1 MWYIIYIYMIYEIWY
16 MINYIPYAT
25 SLFNQFFLIP
35 RCFWW
40 QISLPPRGS
49 TESPLRIE
57 QLANGTGKEV
67 KLICLK
73 GLRQVGHDLK
83 PESVKST
90 AKRLDGPGLNHW
102 GFPTIRPAIKP
113 WNVWGGWYVREGLV
127 DFRHKLML
135 QKSEWINTWHPV
147 NSGINL
153 PFPQLVTL
161 HQQYPQIPTSSLWK
175 IYIGETSM
183 IPYRYSR
190 LCQSLWN
197 FLWWL
202 KDVIKCFWVPKENW
216 FVSAAGF

>member
-1 MWYIIYIYMIYEIWY
+1 MIYEIWY

-161 HQQYPQIPTSSLWK
+161 PDFWSINSTHRFQRPAYGRYTLVKLQWYLTVIPDSARVCGIFCGGWK
-175 IYIGETSM
+175 M
-183 IPYRYSR
+183 
-190 LCQSLWN
+190 W
-197 FLWWL
+197 
-202 KDVIKCFWVPKENW
+202 
-216 FVSAAGF
+216 